1 MNFVQLLTLGILL
14 VVALVGIVQG
24 GRVLV
29 RREADLAPG
38 LPVSGRWAGLLGLI
52 YLGGGLAAGAVAL
65 LWLLGG
71 RSGL

>member
-1 MNFVQLLTLGILL
+1 MNFVQLLTLVILL
-14 VVALVGIVQG
+14 AVAVIGLVQG
-24 GRVLV
+24 GRVLI

-52 YLGGGLAAGAVAL
+52 YLGGGLVAGAVAL

>member
-1 MNFVQLLTLGILL
+1 MNFVHLLTLGILL

-29 RREADLAPG
+29 QREATLAPG
-38 LPVSGRWAGLLGLI
+38 VPVSGRWAGLLGLI
-52 YLGGGLAAGAVAL
+52 YLGGGLVAGAVAV

>member
-1 MNFVQLLTLGILL
+1 MSFVQLLTLVILL
-14 VVALVGIVQG
+14 AVAVIGLVQG
-24 GRVLV
+24 GRVLI